1 MFYQAII
8 YLGWY
13 CLAYWP
19 YTIYSLLI
27 SYDSNRFYSVIL
39 KSNSYLISIYGIQT
53 LPILTYFIFK
63 SNKKSRQNKYVMSNI
78 KDINTNK
85 QQTWNIKWLKN
96 QKQPI
101 PIVERF

>member
-19 YTIYSLLI
+19 YAIYSLLI
-27 SYDSNRFYSVIL
+27 SYDSDRFDSVTS
-39 KSNSYLISIYGIQT
+39 KSTSYLISIYGIQM

-63 SNKKSRQNKYVMSNI
+63 SNKKRTQNKYALSN
-78 KDINTNK
+78 KPEINTNK
-85 QQTWNIKWLKN
+85 QQKWHIKWLKIK
-96 QKQPI
+96 KQPPAI
-101 PIVERF
+101 ERF